1 MPSESELRLHRCC
14 FLGHRPEKLDQSPE
28 EVRAWLEEQIDSA
41 IADGYTT
48 FISGCAMGVDIWA
61 GQIVLRKKATHPALR
76 LIAATPWPG
85 FAGRWNDEWR
95 RQYNG
100 LLKSADLVIN
110 VCDHY
115 HDSVF
120 RQRNEWMVNHSSRV
134 IAFWNG
140 TPGGTKNAIDYA
152 KGQGVPVF
160 ANRPDRESRKEER
173 KAEKTPPYRLPYPEN
188 LVTDIGLA
196 AVFGE
201 DQYTELSP
209 DRLKGLAYSI
219 GLLPPKE
226 RALLEYRYREKRTLQ
241 ECGDRFGFT
250 RQRAQQIA
258 ERAVRKLRSQARI
271 AFIRDGYEQGELALR
286 IKCAEEMK
294 KILRVQQKRRPLM
307 NEEDVVKLAFQ
318 GMLGVG
324 HLIASEEQA
333 LERLHAEMSALEP
346 GEDEPLTERVSPQWF
361 RLNLRAA
368 KAKGLAEA
376 DIAHML
382 CRSAEREPLAFTRQ
396 NVYNFCVKLDGSDR
410 MKAAAEK
417 VLDESRLPAH
427 SEQYREAYRPA
438 YRVLHFDFRKLRRED
453 PDDEPSAD
461 S

>member
-1 MPSESELRLHRCC
+1 MPSESELRPHRCC

-100 LLKSADLVIN
+100 LLKNADLVIN

-115 HDSVF
+115 HDDVF

-140 TPGGTKNAIDYA
+140 TPGGTKDAMDYA
-152 KGQGVPVF
+152 KKQGVRVVASLPGGE
-160 ANRPDRESRKEER
+160 NRLKREH
-173 KAEKTPPYRLPYPEN
+173 KAEATPPRRLPFPDN
-188 LVTDIGLA
+188 LLTETGLSA
-196 AVFGE
+196 IFGE
-201 DQYTELSP
+201 AKYTELSP
-209 DRLKGLAYSI
+209 DQRKGLAYSI
-219 GLLPPKE
+219 GLLPRKE
-226 RALLEYRYREKRTLQ
+226 RALLEYRYGERRTLQ
-241 ECGDRFGFT
+241 ECGERFGFS
-250 RQRAQQIA
+250 RQRAHQIS
-258 ERAVRKLRSQARI
+258 ERALRTLRSPARA
-271 AFIRDGYEQGELALR
+271 AFIRDGYEKAELALR
-286 IKCAEEMK
+286 IKCAEQMK
-294 KILRVQQKRRPLM
+294 KILCAQQKRRPLM
-307 NEEDVVKLAFQ
+307 NEEDVVKLVFQ

-324 HLIASEEQA
+324 HLIPSEEQA
-333 LERLHAEMSALEP
+333 LEQLRAEMSGLAP
-346 GEDEPLTERVSPQWF
+346 DADEPLTEKVSPQWF

-376 DIAHML
+376 DIACMF
-382 CRSAEREPLAFTRQ
+382 CRSAGREPLAFTRQ

-417 VLDESRLPAH
+417 VLDGSRLPAH

-438 YRVLHFDFRKLRRED
+438 YRVLHFDFRKLRREE
-453 PDDEPSAD
+453 DED
-461 S
+461 